1 MIPPD
6 IAIRL
11 RFLYEDAANAQPVA
25 GLQRSREIQSQLQDL
40 MPGQRFFATLVRTLP
55 DGTFRA
61 VVAGNQ
67 ITLSLNASAKP
78 GDTLELVAKTV
89 TPKVVTAQLADTTTT
104 AALQTGSARAT
115 LSPTGQL
122 ISFLLTGQ
130 PAPKPAQLAASQPLL
145 NTPPAA
151 SSNAA
156 AQLAPLLRQSL
167 AQSGLFY
174 EAHQAQWLNGKVNLA
189 ALLREPQATLGGQSQ
204 PAAQTA
210 ANANPATT
218 TPSQPGATTGAT
230 TTGSPATQTAAAQST
245 AANTGLA
252 AAMRGGM
259 VTAAAAISARAAQAP
274 EEAGQ
279 VRANLTSAAA
289 QSAEQAAT
297 RGAPQISERLLSIV
311 HQQLDAFATQQ
322 YAWHGIAWPGQP
334 FEWIIEDPHG
344 EGEEDGEASGDE
356 WETTLK
362 LTLPRLGGIEARLHL
377 SAVGVALRLKTA
389 DASAAARL
397 EAGRDDLTEALAAAN
412 VPLTGM
418 VVEPDHGP
426 E

>member
-6 IAIRL
+6 LAIRL
-11 RFLYEDAANAQPVA
+11 RFLYDDAAGAQPVA

-89 TPKVVTAQLADTTTT
+89 TPKVVTAQLVDTTTT
-104 AALQTGSARAT
+104 AALQAGSARAT

-130 PAPKPAQLAASQPLL
+130 PEPKPAPLAASQPLL

-151 SSNAA
+151 ANAA

-174 EAHQAQWLNGKVNLA
+174 EAHQAQWLNGKVDIA
-189 ALLREPQATLGGQSQ
+189 TLLREPQALGGQAQ

-218 TPSQPGATTGAT
+218 PAANQPGSTSGAP
-230 TTGSPATQTAAAQST
+230 TTGSPATQTSSAQST

-252 AAMRGGM
+252 ATMRGGL
-259 VTAAAAISARAAQAP
+259 VTAAAAVSARAAQAP

-279 VRANLTSAAA
+279 VRANPAASAA

-297 RGAPQISERLLSIV
+297 RGAPAIAERLLSIV

-322 YAWHGIAWPGQP
+322 YIWHGIAWPGQA

-344 EGEEDGEASGDE
+344 EGQEEGEESGDD

-377 SAVGVALRLKTA
+377 SAVGVALRLRVA

-397 EAGRDDLTEALAAAN
+397 EAGREDLTEALAAAN

-418 VVEPDHGP
+418 VVEPEHGT